1 MDYLS
6 LLLAPS
12 SMNSSL
18 ARSWAALQSAVDG
31 RLYQSIPFAQPCYQD
46 FSSPECL
53 AVRSAYLDEV
63 TRTSTPTAF
72 IQSQWETCQATNE
85 HCLLDWKDP
94 HNEQPTR
101 SQCKMGSLPQYYI
114 DVHTPRD
121 VTAAFDFSRNTGIPL
136 TIRNTGSYLDSLVSP
151 SPSLSKHDYKGRSS
165 APGSLGVWPAGDI
178 LQSRVHPEGCSA
190 ETTSYAAVTMGAGVR
205 WNEAH
210 QFADKHNIT
219 LVGGSDKSV
228 GAVGGWLQ
236 GGGHSALSNTMGL
249 GADRVLQ
256 FKLVTPDGHA
266 RIANACQ
273 NPNLF
278 WALRGGGAGTFGVV
292 LEATV
297 LASPA
302 VALRTVILSWGSP
315 DVNVS
320 VVRTREAWRRF
331 VDVSVRL
338 AGEGWGGYVTKD
350 VMVLVNPRPDLSPS
364 RDGEG
369 GSVVKELVDW
379 VRRVKEQDGEN
390 GGRVVVVEKVFESW
404 LAFFEVFT
412 SRFVASV
419 GKNLALASRLVPRQ
433 AFEKAES
440 RSALVDA
447 LMDANTITTTP
458 GLIILFTAPAS
469 TPDGALIPAMA
480 RSPSKVPFVVQ
491 EELPVAADES
501 YERTT
506 SVHPAWRESLYHVT
520 VIEPWAW
527 NATPEDMK
535 GAYRKV
541 RESLGPLKELLSSLT
556 NSELKKGAAYVNEAD
571 VYEDDF
577 EDTFWGDNYPRLL
590 GIKRK

>member
-1 MDYLS
+1 MNTS
-6 LLLAPS
+6 LTH
-12 SMNSSL
+12 
-18 ARSWAALQSAVDG
+18 SWATLYNVVGG
-31 RLYQSIPFAQPCYQD
+31 RLYQSVPFAQPCYED

-53 AVRSAYLDEV
+53 AVRSGYLDEV

-72 IQSQWETCQATNE
+72 IQSQWETCQSTNE

-94 HNEQPTR
+94 HNEQPAG
-101 SQCKMGSLPQYYI
+101 SAQCKTGSLPQYYI
-114 DVHTPRD
+114 DVQTPRD

-136 TIRNTGSYLDSLVSP
+136 TIRNTG
-151 SPSLSKHDYKGRSS
+151 HDYKGRSS
-165 APGSLGVWPAGDI
+165 APGSLGLWLHS
-178 LQSRVHPEGCSA
+178 LQEISYSPEFIPEGCSA

-219 LVGGSDKSV
+219 LVGGNDKSV

-256 FKLVTPDGHA
+256 YKLVTPDGHA

-273 NPNLF
+273 NPDLF

-297 LASPA
+297 LASPP
-302 VALRTVILSWGSP
+302 VTLRTVILSWGSP

-320 VVRTREAWRRF
+320 VGRTREVWRRF
-331 VDVSVRL
+331 VGLSVRL

-350 VMVLVNPRPDLSPS
+350 VMVLVNPKPAPPS
-364 RDGEG
+364 GDGEG

-379 VRRVKEQDGEN
+379 VRRVKEQDSEH
-390 GGRVVVVEKVFESW
+390 GGRVVVVEKVFGSW
-404 LAFFEVFT
+404 LAFFELFT

-440 RSALVDA
+440 RRALVEA

-469 TPDGALIPAMA
+469 TPD
-480 RSPSKVPFVVQ
+480 
-491 EELPVAADES
+491 D
-501 YERTT
+501 ERTT

-527 NATPEDMK
+527 NATPEDVK

-541 RESLGPLKELLSSLT
+541 RESLGPLKELLSSLP
-556 NSELKKGAAYVNEAD
+556 NSELKGGAAYVNEAD

-590 GIKRK
+590 EIKRKYDPDHLLDCWQCVGFRRDAGRFSCYLDIQE